1 MTLFSLLTSL
11 AAVGVIVTISQ
22 SLDRVLKQDELNFML
37 CGGQQQQQ
45 QQQLQAQCMC
55 RFGVSLKVLCLPLT
69 LEEKRMA
76 SDHSHVE
83 RFKVSHARLLWAL

>member
-1 MTLFSLLTSL
+1 MAGDTTTHVLVPRL
-11 AAVGVIVTISQ
+11 Q
-22 SLDRVLKQDELNFML
+22 SSHRHSRSSVEADELNFML

-45 QQQLQAQCMC
+45 QLQAQCMC
-55 RFGVSLKVLCLPLT
+55 RLGASLKVLCRPLT
-69 LEEKRMA
+69 LEEKIMA